1 MVVPE
6 VLLVPPVY
14 SPLGPFIPESTD
26 GSSSSGTVPVK
37 EEKEKDSVAEEPA
50 SASSSATATAT
61 GDVSNGTADK
71 RSTRVRLPTFT
82 AAQLMKERSVRHVDQ
97 AVALESAVL
106 KVAAAREF
114 AYVQR
119 QKLEERLEG
128 IIAVLPTMSFYKM
141 LYESDTELGRMAP
154 ADISRGN
161 PLGRD
166 RHGNE
171 YWLLFAQRRM
181 SLVAQGLAVTFLNGP
196 QGATYNPQVFL
207 RERSGMWSV
216 HCGQNLPELIA
227 EFSSSILCEHY
238 LRENMIEGLHYTK
251 KSLLSRHLV
260 FKPMQLEWVER
271 QARAESYLR
280 DTANILAGLDVIS
293 SVKKLETLWAKF
305 IEVRCFV
312 HNGYTFRN
320 EPDTTL
326 SKQGNDRHEK
336 DALQRRLKKMRDTYQ
351 EEIVEHHPV
360 KGWYRFDPMGRLR
373 ELWCATSADRMHA
386 DPMVCQQMILTA
398 KRSKFLST
406 LIPHLP
412 PPVPAGTVNPASTNA
427 STTASDPSIVMQPS
441 ALQGHT
447 VAQNAIKAE
456 VSHPATTALSTD
468 TISLPRSASAA
479 TVATALAPL
488 VLPVPVAPIAP
499 SNASIMSSSGN
510 TPSISSSAQAQSVDP
525 LSSSM
530 TVIQSSTKPA
540 DVAVQ
545 VESKSTATSTGVSVA
560 ETVKEEVLEVKAA
573 SAITEGN
580 GQGQGHSEELGH
592 AYEMV
597 SVPHKMKAPTSDA
610 PSAVAAANKDDTTGV
625 LSGSKDHAL
634 DTHALDTFHDTQPMD
649 TGDSDVPPG
658 KSVAEVKDG
667 LNDSVIVA
675 RTLAIE
681 SIAPECDGDRM
692 DVDVSQEGQTG
703 VSPPVVPVD
712 PVRVEGLS
720 AVAVGESE
728 SPLVAGEDEGD
739 GDGEGIVEDDME
751 GEGEGDEEGAW
762 TPQSTSQG
770 SPRQGPI
777 EVHGAQP
784 SSGSHSGTNSARVK
798 VRHSCSNKVKIVI
811 TRTSAHHIIM
821 HHHALSC
828 HMRYSALH
836 HSAISV
842 ST

>member
-6 VLLVPPVY
+6 ILLLPPVY
-14 SPLGPFIPESTD
+14 SPLGPFVPEPTD
-26 GSSSSGTVPVK
+26 GSSSSGTAPVK
-37 EEKEKDSVAEEPA
+37 EEKEKDGVAEETA
-50 SASSSATATAT
+50 SSFSSATATTT
-61 GDVSNGTADK
+61 GDMSNGTADK

-82 AAQLMKERSVRHVDQ
+82 AAQLIKERTVRHVDQ

-114 AYVQR
+114 AFVQR

-128 IIAVLPTMSFYKM
+128 IIAVLPTMSFYKIP
-141 LYESDTELGRMAP
+141 YESDTELGRMAP

-207 RERSGMWSV
+207 REPSGMWSV

-227 EFSSSILCEHY
+227 EFSSTILCEHY

-280 DTANILAGLDVIS
+280 DTANVLAGLDVMS

-412 PPVPAGTVNPASTNA
+412 PPVPAGTVNPPPAST
-427 STTASDPSIVMQPS
+427 SI
-441 ALQGHT
+441 
-447 VAQNAIKAE
+447 
-456 VSHPATTALSTD
+456 PA
-468 TISLPRSASAA
+468 ISLPRSVSAA
-479 TVATALAPL
+479 TLATALVPL
-488 VLPVPVAPIAP
+488 VLPVPLAPIAP
-499 SNASIMSSSGN
+499 SHASIMSSTSN
-510 TPSISSSAQAQSVDP
+510 TPSIPSSSQIQSVVP
-525 LSSSM
+525 LSSSLTAIESSAAPAGV
-530 TVIQSSTKPA
+530 TVQIENKNTA
-540 DVAVQ
+540 AV
-545 VESKSTATSTGVSVA
+545 TGVGVA
-560 ETVKEEVLEVKAA
+560 EIEKKEVVEVKAA
-573 SAITEGN
+573 ATISEGN
-580 GQGQGHSEELGH
+580 GQGQRHGEELGH
-592 AYEMV
+592 ACEIL
-597 SVPHKMKAPTSDA
+597 SVPDKTMASSDA
-610 PSAVAAANKDDTTGV
+610 PGAVAAANKNDSAVVSD
-625 LSGSKDHAL
+625 SKDGAP
-634 DTHALDTFHDTQPMD
+634 DTHAQETFQDTQPMD

-658 KSVAEVKDG
+658 KTGAEVMNG
-667 LNDSVIVA
+667 VSGSVIVRNTA
-675 RTLAIE
+675 QAE
-681 SIAPECDGDRM
+681 SVAPVCDADRM
-692 DVDVSQEGQTG
+692 DVVSQDVSQTG
-703 VSPPVVPVD
+703 ISPPVVPVD

-720 AVAVGESE
+720 ALAVVDGD

-739 GDGEGIVEDDME
+739 GDGEGIIEDDMDGE

-784 SSGSHSGTNSARVK
+784 SSGSHSSINSARVK

-811 TRTSAHHIIM
+811 TRTSAHHITIPCHVM
-821 HHHALSC
+821 SC
-828 HMRYSALH
+828 HSTSVTLRYITLQYLNL
-836 HSAISV
+836 
-842 ST
+842 